1 MSLLLDA
8 LNRASK
14 EKQKAAA
21 AALPGAEPVEPL
33 QWEPLPAAA
42 LHAPAPEPQ
51 PPVVH
56 SAAGPE
62 TWELSLARDV
72 EPVALPVAEVLPTP
86 PAPVAT
92 PVPVLAPSLEP
103 APVVVEPP
111 YSPAVST
118 PAATV
123 TAAIEPTLQP
133 AAVVPP
139 VVPPSGGSSAPPV
152 SQNQVAQE
160 ILRASAPQP
169 AAVATGRRRVWMLG
183 GLAAGLAIVFAGVF
197 SGLLGDPGQLLGFG
211 ASSSLGVPPV
221 DPSLP
226 GAPTVAAPAE
236 APVASA
242 ADVVAV
248 PTSAPLS
255 VTTGSTTLATPA
267 AYPQTV
273 EAPGVK
279 GKPGKSDVAPATTR
293 LRPGAQPTVA
303 QRATVP
309 KPKLD
314 AADPPGTE
322 VALRAGALPKTAVP
336 MVTRGVGPLEQGY
349 AALLQGRFDAAAQ
362 AYRQALRANAQERDA
377 LLGMAYISQKQGQ
390 RAEAQVY
397 YREVLRQEPNNS
409 IALAGLRSLDA
420 QADSNGLDTLGN
432 GLAGEQ
438 PDSAAAMAVAGSA
451 LVREGRLGDAA
462 QAFARAQALEPTN
475 PLHAYNH
482 AVAQDRM
489 GRHDAALRLY
499 DNVLKL
505 DAAAPP
511 AMRAYQVDAV
521 RARAAQLRAAMSGTP
536 RETP

>member
-72 EPVALPVAEVLPTP
+72 EPVALPVADVLPTP

-123 TAAIEPTLQP
+123 PAAIEPTLQP

-255 VTTGSTTLATPA
+255 VTTGSTTLSTPA
-267 AYPQTV
+267 ASPPIAD
-273 EAPGVK
+273 AP
-279 GKPGKSDVAPATTR
+279 PLTPRPHPA
-293 LRPGAQPTVA
+293 AQPTVA